1 MKKSKEEILSEGLQ
15 ALGQEYPDAFVA
27 DMLTHFDENVV
38 LKFMTLYN
46 GRTLKVPN
54 VDLIWKS
61 YRNKVIIETL
71 LVDNTIVVRQKLA
84 EHFGISP
91 VTVRDVFYKH
101 RSKVKKITN
110 KTVLNI
116 VETVYR
122 KNVEIFH
129 RDMKN
134 MFSDKYGIEYFSVH
148 DTLQNPEDIYL
159 LKEAKEKLAERCKK
173 DIKNH
178 PTFIGREYKI
188 DYALAKILQ
197 KIEDEH

>member
-1 MKKSKEEILSEGLQ
+1 MKKTKDEILSEGLQ

-27 DMLTHFDENVV
+27 DMLTHFDEKTV
-38 LKFMTLYN
+38 LEFMTLYN
-46 GRTLKVPN
+46 GRTLKVPT

-84 EHFGISP
+84 EHFGLA
-91 VTVRDVFYKH
+91 VDTVRKVFYKH

-129 RDMKN
+129 KEMKK

-148 DTLQNPEDIYL
+148 DSLQNPEDMYL
-159 LKEAKEKLAERCKK
+159 LAEAKERLIDKCKK

-188 DYALAKILQ
+188 EFALAKILQ
-197 KIEDEH
+197 KIEDNH